1 MHDQFTRR
9 RNDHRARLA
18 QVPFPVNRVV
28 EQIIKDRDQKGSRFT
43 GTCLC
48 LADSVITHKG
58 MRQDATLNRRTKLK
72 AQRID
77 APLHRCIEIQRLKLY
92 LFSGRGSSGL
102 KRFALRGGV
111 FLHAILHDGS
121 RKK

>member
-1 MHDQFTRR
+1 MKMLLQRP
-9 RNDHRARLA
+9 RL
-18 QVPFPVNRVV
+18 
-28 EQIIKDRDQKGSRFT
+28 
-43 GTCLC
+43 
-48 LADSVITHKG
+48 THVAEYC

-77 APLHRCIEIQRLKLY
+77 APLHRCIKIQRLKLY
-92 LFSGRGSSGL
+92 LFSGRGGSGL
-102 KRFALRGGV
+102 KWFALRGGV

>member
-1 MHDQFTRR
+1 M
-9 RNDHRARLA
+9 A
-18 QVPFPVNRVV
+18 
-28 EQIIKDRDQKGSRFT
+28 EQIIKDCDQKSSRFT
-43 GTCLC
+43 GACLC

-77 APLHRCIEIQRLKLY
+77 ALLHGYIEIQRLKLY

-102 KRFALRGGV
+102 RRFALRGGV
-111 FLHAILHDGS
+111 FLNAILHDGS